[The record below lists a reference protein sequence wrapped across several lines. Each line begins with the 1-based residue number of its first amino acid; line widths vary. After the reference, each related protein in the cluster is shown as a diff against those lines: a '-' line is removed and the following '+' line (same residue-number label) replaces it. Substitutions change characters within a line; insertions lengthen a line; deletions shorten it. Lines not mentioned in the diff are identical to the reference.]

1 MSFLSLLY
9 ITRKSLEQQRS
20 NTYSNI
26 TNTRTPTL
34 EHRYRDKLSEEV
46 NDKIEH
52 FRKTNDDA
60 SRTYCN
66 TLSKTM
72 LMTLKEN
79 LSCEKA
85 VVEVMNAYRDF
96 LVYALDVYEDL
107 SLGPSRWEV
116 WSRFTSTDCVVPLLE
131 KMSSVSESI
140 SLDKIASEN
149 KNSALQSEIESA
161 KQKAIDTNAAF
172 DQERKSFEKEVE
184 RLTSEFESEKG
195 RLKSLLESKSSEL
208 ERTLKNT
215 ERDAEEKKQLKEKIE
230 TMRDEHRAQLQK
242 KEDEKSKLTRK
253 YDARISDLNRE
264 IVDTVKKSN
273 EEKMKQQEEKIKME
287 SKLTNLEND
296 FKRLKDD
303 HQREIEKKEESH
315 RVMMDRKEREIKE
328 EASKRARDEVDGEQM
343 LKVKQEL
350 KEAKE
355 HQKLMKEHLDV
366 TKDLLN
372 AKNSQVVEIEY
383 QWAAAK
389 AKLAQAQLDREE
401 LDADVCVL
409 EDLVTKL
416 KLKAVKTAQDLKS
429 LRLTKKQTTRFY
441 SL

>member
-1 MSFLSLLY
+1 MEQCERAKDHALEVYEKRFRRTTRIPDEDDEEEEEDDDEEEQDKRKASLRKKCRSIMKKLKNIPIESELLERTYQIALEKANETFYHDLSSVDASDVVQEYVYHSLTSLG
-9 ITRKSLEQQRS
+9 ISLENQRLNVDS
-20 NTYSNI
+20 FM

-72 LMTLKEN
+72 LATLKEN
-79 LSCEKA
+79 LSCEKI
-85 VVEVMNAYRDF
+85 VEVMNAYRDF

-116 WSRFTSTDCVVPLLE
+116 WSRFTSTDCAVPLLE

-315 RVMMDRKEREIKE
+315 RVRGVRK
-328 EASKRARDEVDGEQM
+328 
-343 LKVKQEL
+343 L
-350 KEAKE
+350 
-355 HQKLMKEHLDV
+355 
-366 TKDLLN
+366 
-372 AKNSQVVEIEY
+372 
-383 QWAAAK
+383 
-389 AKLAQAQLDREE
+389 
-401 LDADVCVL
+401 
-409 EDLVTKL
+409 
-416 KLKAVKTAQDLKS
+416 
-429 LRLTKKQTTRFY
+429 
-441 SL
+441 